1 MVLLI
6 NFASRVAC
14 AGATSVAVAVLIP
27 MFRSIALIRA
37 SHVHRKVAEQAPFG
51 SGWLAI
57 EIGVSVF
64 GQQLCLLR
72 IFVLGCS
79 AYNWRVQGLWGQAQA
94 CVEGVI

>member
-57 EIGVSVF
+57 EIGVFRIWPAALLAQDICV
-64 GQQLCLLR
+64 GMQCL
-72 IFVLGCS
+72 
-79 AYNWRVQGLWGQAQA
+79 
-94 CVEGVI
+94 